1 MVFNEDKN
9 IISSWDEKYVAS
21 PEYEQ
26 IFKFILEY
34 GLIHGLDELIET
46 NYERIP
52 IGDNEVKKALTFKN
66 DNGEILGF
74 MIYQIHDIKQNP
86 SMFLQ
91 YFVINPEYQH
101 QGYGKE
107 ILRQIFSEPKKYL
120 GYKPNDVFC
129 YIDNENFASQG
140 LFMRFGLGLK
150 TQKDSTLFKGSA
162 DMPAIEAAMQSG
174 AMGSD

>member
-1 MVFNEDKN
+1 MENIHIQNMVFNEDKN
-9 IISSWDEKYVAS
+9 IISSWDEKYVES

-52 IGDNEVKKALTFKN
+52 IGNNEVKKALTFKN

-91 YFVINPEYQH
+91 YFVTKSYT
-101 QGYGKE
+101 
-107 ILRQIFSEPKKYL
+107 F
-120 GYKPNDVFC
+120 
-129 YIDNENFASQG
+129 NENFEGKQKIKRPFWGRISQERNG
-140 LFMRFGLGLK
+140 
-150 TQKDSTLFKGSA
+150 
-162 DMPAIEAAMQSG
+162 
-174 AMGSD
+174 